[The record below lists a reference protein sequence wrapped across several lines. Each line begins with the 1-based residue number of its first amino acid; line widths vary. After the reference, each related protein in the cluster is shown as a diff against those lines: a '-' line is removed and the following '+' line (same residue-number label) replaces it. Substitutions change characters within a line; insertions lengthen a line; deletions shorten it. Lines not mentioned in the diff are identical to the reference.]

1 MSYFS
6 PSKGERDKGLDR
18 VDSDIRLDAAAAD
31 NSSAETVSA
40 LGHGMLITGN
50 IVCAGSMQ
58 IFGRVIGDIHAAK
71 LIIGEGARVEGN
83 VIAQETVIQGFFKGT
98 LRSNSISL
106 QSTAMVDGEILN
118 KSLTI
123 EQNAQFEGVEGG
135 STSRSTRPPASRL
148 WARGRCPARRP
159 RWSRSPDRSAD
170 LAVAPAGALPGRRPA
185 VNEIQITTTL
195 VPTFTRS

>member
-6 PSKGERDKGLDR
+6 PSKGERDKQGLDR
-18 VDSDIRLDAAAAD
+18 VDNDIRLDAATAD

-123 EQNAQFEGVEGG
+123 EQNAQFEGV
-135 STSRSTRPPASRL
+135 
-148 WARGRCPARRP
+148 ARRLDKP
-159 RWSRSPDRSAD
+159 VDPPSSQQ
-170 LAVAPAGALPGRRPA
+170 ALGERPMSGSMA
-185 VNEIQITTTL
+185 EV
-195 VPTFTRS
+195 VPFSGSIG